1 MSDLPGFESVYGEGP
16 ARPREE
22 PSFRLKPINRNQ
34 LLLRPVDVE
43 KLVPADHEVR
53 AIWEFA
59 GHIDLTAYYQDIK
72 AVEGRAG
79 STAFDPRL
87 LISAWVYSYAK
98 GIGSAREI
106 SRLCDC
112 DPAYRWLTG
121 CEPIGYHTLSNF
133 RSTHKEALDGLFVN
147 VLGVLS
153 NEGLVT
159 LEQVMHDGMKV
170 KACAGSDSFRRED
183 KLKAHLDAAR
193 EQVKRLKESPD
204 EEVGPRMQKAQ
215 ERAALE
221 KEERLER
228 AFLELAKIRE
238 TKSSP
243 GDRENARVSITDP
256 EARIMKGP
264 GGGFGPAYNI
274 QISTDSA
281 NSIIVAAA
289 PSQRGDDYRELV
301 PAIDRI
307 VSMST

>member
-1 MSDLPGFESVYGEGP
+1 M
-16 ARPREE
+16 
-22 PSFRLKPINRNQ
+22 
-34 LLLRPVDVE
+34 E

-59 GHIDLTAYYQDIK
+59 GQIDLTAYYQDIK

-112 DPAYRWLTG
+112 DPAYQWLTG
-121 CEPIGYHTLSNF
+121 CEPIGYHTLSDF

-204 EEVGPRMQKAQ
+204 EEIGPRMQKAQ

-221 KEERLER
+221 RRRDWKGRFWSLR
-228 AFLELAKIRE
+228 KIRE

-243 GDRENARVSITDP
+243 EDRENARVSLTDP
-256 EARIMKGP
+256 EARMMKGP

-289 PSQRGDDYRELV
+289 PSQRGEDYREFG
-301 PAIDRI
+301 PGN
-307 VSMST
+307 